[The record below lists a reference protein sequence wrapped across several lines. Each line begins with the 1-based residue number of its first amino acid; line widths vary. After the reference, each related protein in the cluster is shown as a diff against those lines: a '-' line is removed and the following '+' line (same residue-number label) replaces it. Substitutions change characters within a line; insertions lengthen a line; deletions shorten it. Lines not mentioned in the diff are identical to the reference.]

1 MYGMFAMNVICAY
14 PVNVDAVCNV
24 SGSELSA
31 LLPSGFVSAKAG
43 LARSINGFEDVLSSL
58 LFCMQQGS
66 GAELLIDSRAAA
78 HAIEKAFTWQYRLG
92 GNAGIMANVLSDLG
106 AVPVLNAPAIG
117 ARLAE
122 MLHSGVRLPLSG
134 KLVEPARFLN
144 EAQACPEMMHFV
156 FQFRKGDELA
166 LSQDKIIV
174 SADNRFIASYDS
186 VNTRLLTS
194 QHFDSYCLGNIS
206 DFDGALISGFH
217 LAAPDGYRQIFMD
230 RIRQLESWK
239 RINPDLFIHLEMGSF
254 QSPTVMQYLLDIIS
268 QVSVD
273 SIGLNEDELAAAM
286 GSSSP
291 FAPSLH
297 SPAGRWQETMQE
309 AKLMQKRLGIFRVA
323 VHTRDFI
330 LSIMDNGR
338 IAAEDEMSALESG
351 VNAASELAATGSLK
365 GKISLGI
372 SSTGRRAVEEF
383 RLMGASATGRG
394 AVQIIGSQIVSLT
407 PALSVKEPRITVG
420 LGDTATAAIFFA
432 ELLADKRKLA

>member
-66 GAELLIDSRAAA
+66 GAELLIDSQAAA

-144 EAQACPEMMHFV
+144 EAQSCPEMMHFV

-194 QHFDSYCLGNIS
+194 QHFDSYCLENIS

-217 LAAPDGYRQIFMD
+217 LAAPDEYRQIFMD
-230 RIRQLESWK
+230 RIKQLESWK

-254 QSPTVMQYLLDIIS
+254 QSPPVMQYLLDIIS
-268 QVSVD
+268 QTSVD

-286 GSSSP
+286 GPSSP

-297 SPAGRWQETMQE
+297 SPAGRWQETMQG
-309 AKLMQKRLGIFRVA
+309 AKLMQKHLGIFRVA

-365 GKISLGI
+365 GKISLDI